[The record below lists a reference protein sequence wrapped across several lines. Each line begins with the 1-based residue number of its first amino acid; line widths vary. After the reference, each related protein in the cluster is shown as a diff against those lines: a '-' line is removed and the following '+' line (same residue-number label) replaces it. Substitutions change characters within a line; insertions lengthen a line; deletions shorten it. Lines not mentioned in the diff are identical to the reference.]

1 MYSQAAVAYLNPSG
15 HSPMALE
22 ADIVVAFLLRHRLR
36 LVASAAGVVRNPHD
50 ADDVFQQVVLSA
62 LEARSHLRD
71 SEHLLA
77 WAVRAIRH
85 RAIDVARRK
94 HLSSLSD
101 RVLELLEADW
111 GDPAGVVP
119 SDQAEALWAC
129 LEKLT
134 PAART
139 LMKLRYFDGLP
150 VPLIADQ
157 MRRTPD
163 AVYQLLSRTHRALR
177 TCVEVET
184 NGAGGEVESRL
195 RMNTGEGL
203 S

>member
-1 MYSQAAVAYLNPSG
+1 
-15 HSPMALE
+15 MALE
-22 ADIVVAFLLRHRLR
+22 ADIVVAQLLRHRLR
-36 LVASAAGVVRNPHD
+36 LVASAVAVVRNPHD

-62 LEARSHLRD
+62 LESRSQLRD
-71 SEHLLA
+71 AEHLLA
-77 WAVRAIRH
+77 WALQAVRH
-85 RAIDVARRK
+85 RAIDTARRK
-94 HLSSLSD
+94 SLGRLSD
-101 RVLELLEADW
+101 RVLELLTAEW
-111 GDPAGVVP
+111 GDPAGGVP
-119 SDQAEALWAC
+119 SDRAEALWAC

-139 LMKLRYFDGLP
+139 LMKLRYFDAMP

-177 TCVEVET
+177 SCVEVET

-195 RMNTGEGL
+195 PSGSMEGQR
-203 S
+203 

>member
-1 MYSQAAVAYLNPSG
+1 
-15 HSPMALE
+15 MALE
-22 ADIVVAFLLRHRLR
+22 ADTVVAYLLRHRLR
-36 LVASAAGVVRNPHD
+36 LVAAAAGVVRNPHD

-62 LEARSHLRD
+62 LEARSQLRD
-71 SEHLLA
+71 AEHLLA
-77 WAVRAIRH
+77 WAVRAVRH

-94 HLSSLSD
+94 HLCPLSD
-101 RVLELLEADW
+101 RVLDLLQAEW
-111 GDPAGVVP
+111 GDPTGGVP
-119 SDQAEALWAC
+119 SDRAEALWAC

-150 VPLIADQ
+150 VPLIADH

-195 RMNTGEGL
+195 RSNTRGDL